1 MTVTSFSASFLQKTS
16 VATNHLYQI
25 MLNQKSL
32 QNSKSGANFQGALT
46 FTQRDLNGYSQ
57 PSRTTLFSLGI

>member
-1 MTVTSFSASFLQKTS
+1 MYAAPYMALGMIGIV
-16 VATNHLYQI
+16 
-25 MLNQKSL
+25 SL
-32 QNSKSGANFQGALT
+32 LHLT